1 MLGEYDDGEP
11 AGARYILYASLWHPD
26 LGEPTLP
33 EERKWPGALRPLWND
48 ISKLQVATRT

>member
-11 AGARYILYASLWHPD
+11 GGARYILYASLWHPD

-33 EERKWPGALRPLWND
+33 EERKWPGALHPLWNA